1 MGNLKKR
8 KVNKEMTNN
17 VPNNKIVSK
26 EKFSLKEKIICIFT
40 FVVCLI
46 IGLGTF
52 FGIRNINNNK
62 LNVNFKCTILNKDLG
77 NVNSLTKSKSN
88 YGYCVFYPTFN
99 NSTIDDV
106 VEKQNKT
113 IINAFLKE
121 YKSYKSD
128 VEGKGAVLYSDYEMI
143 DCGEYYQILRK
154 NEYRIPDEENIYTY
168 NTVFYDVKKDK
179 VLSLNDVFDSTFKDY
194 ISHKII
200 NYLDENTDL
209 YESEIKKLKNNLP
222 INEFFIDIE
231 NDSIHF
237 YIANDS
243 DVFDVEFS
251 IDSVIKSHMK
261 IDFDS
266 FTKLYNVK
274 HSDEE
279 SEETTSDENDTIE
292 DNTENI
298 N

>member
-8 KVNKEMTNN
+8 KVNKGMTNN

-121 YKSYKSD
+121 YKSYKIIK
-128 VEGKGAVLYSDYEMI
+128 KGYI
-143 DCGEYYQILRK
+143 D
-154 NEYRIPDEENIYTY
+154 IPDEEFYSNRYFYVKEEFYYLLKEFETKKIKIKYELEEKYDYKDNDNIGKLYVY
-168 NTVFYDVKKDK
+168 LDK
-179 VLSLNDVFDSTFKDY
+179 EKIFTTDIY
-194 ISHKII
+194 IS
-200 NYLDENTDL
+200 
-209 YESEIKKLKNNLP
+209 IKKKKIKIKDWILD
-222 INEFFIDIE
+222 FFD
-231 NDSIHF
+231 
-237 YIANDS
+237 
-243 DVFDVEFS
+243 
-251 IDSVIKSHMK
+251 
-261 IDFDS
+261 
-266 FTKLYNVK
+266 
-274 HSDEE
+274 
-279 SEETTSDENDTIE
+279 
-292 DNTENI
+292 
-298 N
+298 